1 MVYIII
7 DLITRN
13 ILGLN
18 TATFLYYLNYI
29 KIKEFLISML
39 FLYLL
44 NENILLITIISIMYI
59 VNIML
64 YKYLNKYLIF
74 ELAIFTFFYFILF
87 KIDEFYVLNL
97 FLVIVLKYT
106 KYNHTRW
113 LDEPKT
119 YKRIL
124 KKNIFIYNNILF
136 SLFSNRQ

>member
-44 NENILLITIISIMYI
+44 
-59 VNIML
+59 
-64 YKYLNKYLIF
+64 
-74 ELAIFTFFYFILF
+74 
-87 KIDEFYVLNL
+87 
-97 FLVIVLKYT
+97 
-106 KYNHTRW
+106 
-113 LDEPKT
+113 
-119 YKRIL
+119 
-124 KKNIFIYNNILF
+124 
-136 SLFSNRQ
+136 